1 MNKIL
6 ILIQNTEIL
15 TSTWYWLGIN
25 RNKLPIAF
33 WKEMFST
40 KLDFFS
46 WTMCIDNCLKVWM
59 NHASLPMTLMAIK
72 TVAPQDSTPILG
84 ISCTRWGHH
93 NSNRTEPTH
102 PLYYSFF
109 QVTHCSC
116 CYHVSQGIPQVL
128 PIACMYKK
136 EIVCNPPKKT
146 LCCSCRV
153 QWDDRNQQHENNQN
167 FFHRDKEWTKDNFIS
182 ILDSDGKIMTKWKR
196 KHFWMKKL
204 ATLYPSTGWC

>member
-6 ILIQNTEIL
+6 ILIQNTEFL

-40 KLDFFS
+40 KLEFFS
-46 WTMCIDNCLKVWM
+46 MDTVHWQLLECVNEPCKYTNDLDGYQNCC
-59 NHASLPMTLMAIK
+59 
-72 TVAPQDSTPILG
+72 STRICPNLG

-128 PIACMYKK
+128 SIACMYKE
-136 EIVCNPPKKT
+136 EIVCNPKKT

-196 KHFWMKKL
+196 EHFWMKKI
-204 ATLYPSTGWC
+204 ATPFPSTGWC